1 MAFYDSVD
9 FIDAFRNGGCFIFE
23 GEEGDPD
30 VTEEAPEDTSVEK
43 AEESTPDEGN
53 EGKSADENTEESTEG
68 QPADDSP
75 EPEVDQVNTAETVNS
90 DDNTASRPRMNA
102 DQIVKAFMGA
112 KQLAPTLQYAY
123 KCIGNAKQI
132 TLKMVEPYIRAA
144 VEKFCGEKFNTTV
157 EDIAN
162 AISSIVKSLGAKH
175 VQKIK
180 AMAAKAEKNKE
191 NKEAES
197 HGESGGDEAP
207 AEGGSEEAPTEAAPA
222 EKGGGDEELAEE

>member
-1 MAFYDSVD
+1 MAFYDSAD
-9 FIDAFRNGGCFIFE
+9 FVDAFRNGGCFIFE

-43 AEESTPDEGN
+43 AEGDTTDEGN
-53 EGKSADENTEESTEG
+53 NGESSDENTEENAEE

-102 DQIVKAFMGA
+102 DQIVKAFIGA

-197 HGESGGDEAP
+197 QGGSGGDEAP
-207 AEGGSEEAPTEAAPA
+207 AEGDDEAPTEAAPA
-222 EKGGGDEELAEE
+222 EKGGGEEELAEE

>member
-30 VTEEAPEDTSVEK
+30 ITEEAPEDTSVEK
-43 AEESTPDEGN
+43 AEEGTLDEGN
-53 EGKSADENTEESTEG
+53 EGENTEENAEE

-102 DQIVKAFMGA
+102 DQIVKAFIGA

-197 HGESGGDEAP
+197 QGGSGGEEAPAGGDDEAP
-207 AEGGSEEAPTEAAPA
+207 AEAAPA
-222 EKGGGDEELAEE
+222 NEGGEEELAE